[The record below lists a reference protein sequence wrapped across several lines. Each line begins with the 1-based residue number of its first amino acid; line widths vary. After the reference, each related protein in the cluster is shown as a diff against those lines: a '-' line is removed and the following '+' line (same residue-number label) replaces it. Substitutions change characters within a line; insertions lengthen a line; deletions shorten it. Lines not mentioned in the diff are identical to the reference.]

1 MQGEVYVTYTPIGG
15 RNMSRMAND
24 TELTGSSG
32 HFDQGGAPIG
42 THVSWTLP
50 GGINKH
56 NTWGYLLGRDQGI
69 IYDERVQELIA
80 TMDEVTAIQHINQMV
95 YDYVHNILINDDN
108 LPEGYDW
115 GAFKN
120 YFTGC
125 IVIDG
130 TPV

>member
-1 MQGEVYVTYTPIGG
+1 MQGEVYVQYTPIGG
-15 RNMSRMAND
+15 MNMSRIASDPN
-24 TELTGSSG
+24 LTGSSG

-50 GGINKH
+50 GGINGH
-56 NTWGYLLGRDQGI
+56 QNWGYLTGRDNGVV
-69 IYDERVQELIA
+69 YDDSVEELIVGMDDMQA
-80 TMDEVTAIQHINQMV
+80 TQYINNLV
-95 YDYVHNILINDDN
+95 YDYVHDILVNDDN

-125 IVIDG
+125 IMIDG
-130 TPV
+130 EPV